1 MVATASPVTLSNRA
15 PSTPKLTA
23 ERRREY
29 EALGYVIVPDVF
41 PAAEL
46 DSLDAEIDSLM
57 DSLLAERRKRGA
69 AAGALGNSHHEE
81 TGSILQLGLRS
92 PVCQR
97 FAEDGRILNLIED
110 IVQPGIAIYS
120 VKLIAK
126 PPFTDIPCHWHQDD
140 AYYVKQSQSQ
150 TRMSVWAPLQTAHEA
165 NGCLWVVPKSHL
177 WGLQEHANKS
187 HGQCRLS
194 MNDQEIEA
202 VLREQAIPV
211 PVQAGAAVLFSA
223 LLWHGSRGNQTDAV
237 RRAFIISYQ
246 EATVPKGNGEQW
258 KVLRPA

>member
-23 ERRREY
+23 EQRREY

-41 PAAEL
+41 PEAEL

-120 VKLIAK
+120 VKLVAK

-150 TRMSVWAPLQTAHEA
+150 TRTRPTVASGLSQRAIYGASRSTPTRATA
-165 NGCLWVVPKSHL
+165 S
-177 WGLQEHANKS
+177 
-187 HGQCRLS
+187 
-194 MNDQEIEA
+194 
-202 VLREQAIPV
+202 
-211 PVQAGAAVLFSA
+211 AAS
-223 LLWHGSRGNQTDAV
+223 
-237 RRAFIISYQ
+237 
-246 EATVPKGNGEQW
+246 P
-258 KVLRPA
+258 